1 MSTGTRPSAIETD
14 NDAVQ
19 AANLDF
25 YRAFGSRDLAA
36 MEAIWAK
43 HVPVMCLHPGWA
55 AIEGRD
61 AVMASWR
68 LIFSGEAEDFRVLC
82 HDERAAIHGD
92 VAIVL
97 CEEELTGGSL
107 AVTNTFIRE
116 GGAWRLIHHQ
126 GGAIIPQYHARK
138 PGAALH

>member
-14 NDAVQ
+14 NDAVL

-25 YRAFGSRDLAA
+25 YRAFGSRDL
-36 MEAIWAK
+36 
-43 HVPVMCLHPGWA
+43 A